1 MKYLLKTWN
10 SLVEISESI
19 LIGLL
24 FFMALN
30 LTLQNYVVRGDSMIP
45 NYVSDQRVLVLKFS
59 YIENILP
66 KDIVNNNSYY
76 LEPFDPRRG
85 DIVVF
90 KYPSNV
96 KRKFVKR
103 IIGLPGDNISIRNG
117 FVFVNN
123 IKIKEPYLESDK
135 YRSYDNFGPVTVD
148 PNHIFVLGD
157 NRRVS
162 NDSRNWGQV
171 NYDFVIGKPFIKY
184 WPLVD

>member
-1 MKYLLKTWN
+1 MNYLLKTWKI
-10 SLVEISESI
+10 LVEISESV

-24 FFMALN
+24 FFLVLN

-45 NYVSDQRVLVLKFS
+45 NYESDQRVLVLKYS
-59 YIENILP
+59 YIKNILT
-66 KDIVNNNSYY
+66 KDIRNNSTYY
-76 LEPFDPRRG
+76 FQPFNPQRG

-90 KYPSNV
+90 KYPSNI

-103 IIGLPGDNISIRNG
+103 IVGLPGDIVSIRNG

-123 IKIKEPYLESDK
+123 IRINEPYLESGK
-135 YRSYDNFGPVTVD
+135 YRSYDNFGPITVD
-148 PNHIFVLGD
+148 PDHIFVLGD

-171 NYDFVIGKPFIKY
+171 NYDLIIGKPFVKY
-184 WPLVD
+184 WPLID

>member
-24 FFMALN
+24 FFLALN
-30 LTLQNYVVRGDSMIP
+30 LTLQNYVVRGDSMLP
-45 NYVSDQRVLVLKFS
+45 NYVSEQRVLVLKFS
-59 YIENILP
+59 YIGNILP

-76 LEPFDPRRG
+76 LQPFDPRRG

-135 YRSYDNFGPVTVD
+135 YRGYDNFGPVTVD

>member
-1 MKYLLKTWN
+1 MNYLLTTWKT
-10 SLVEISESI
+10 LIEISESV

-24 FFMALN
+24 FFFALN
-30 LTLQNYVVRGDSMIP
+30 LMLQNYVVRGDSMIP
-45 NYVSDQRVLVLKFS
+45 NYESDQRVLVLKFS
-59 YIENILP
+59 YIKNILT
-66 KDIVNNNSYY
+66 KDIVNNPSYF
-76 LEPFDPRRG
+76 LEPFDPHRG

-123 IKIKEPYLESDK
+123 IKIKEPYLKLDK
-135 YRSYDNFGPVTVD
+135 YRSYDNFGPVTVE

-171 NYDFVIGKPFIKY
+171 SYDFVIGKPFIKY

>member
-1 MKYLLKTWN
+1 MNYLLTTWKT
-10 SLVEISESI
+10 LIEISESV

-24 FFMALN
+24 FFFALN
-30 LTLQNYVVRGDSMIP
+30 LMLQNYVVRGDSMIP
-45 NYVSDQRVLVLKFS
+45 NYESDQRVLVLKFS
-59 YIENILP
+59 YIKNILT
-66 KDIVNNNSYY
+66 KDIVNNPSYF
-76 LEPFDPRRG
+76 LEPFDPHRG

-135 YRSYDNFGPVTVD
+135 YRGYDNFGPVTVE

-171 NYDFVIGKPFIKY
+171 SYDFVIGKPFIKY

>member
-1 MKYLLKTWN
+1 
-10 SLVEISESI
+10 
-19 LIGLL
+19 
-24 FFMALN
+24 
-30 LTLQNYVVRGDSMIP
+30 MIP
-45 NYVSDQRVLVLKFS
+45 NYVSEQRVLVLKFS
-59 YIENILP
+59 YIKNILP

-90 KYPSNV
+90 KYPANI

-103 IIGLPGDNISIRNG
+103 IIGLPGDIVLIKNG
-117 FVFVNN
+117 FIFVNN
-123 IKIKEPYLESDK
+123 IKIQEPYLESDK
-135 YRSYDNFGPVTVD
+135 YRGYDNFGPVTVD

-184 WPLVD
+184 WPLVDWIII

>member
-1 MKYLLKTWN
+1 MNYLLTTWKT
-10 SLVEISESI
+10 VIEISESV

-24 FFMALN
+24 FFFALN
-30 LTLQNYVVRGDSMIP
+30 LMLQNYVVRGDSMIP
-45 NYVSDQRVLVLKFS
+45 NYESDQRVLVLKFS
-59 YIENILP
+59 YIKNILS
-66 KDIVNNNSYY
+66 KDIVNNSSYY
-76 LEPFDPRRG
+76 LKPFNPQRG

-103 IIGLPGDNISIRNG
+103 IIGLPGDNISIRDG
-117 FVFVNN
+117 FVYVNAV
-123 IKIKEPYLESDK
+123 KIKEPYLESDK
-135 YRSYDNFGPVTVD
+135 YRSYDNLGPIIVD

-184 WPLVD
+184 WPLGD